1 MRNICR
7 GGTLN
12 IYIILRNIVYLSK
25 QLFDI
30 YLINTPLWLELII
43 NRRSEVD
50 SYRLESKLNS
60 MNQHKKSRNQLIN
73 P

>member
-60 MNQHKKSRNQLIN
+60 MNQHNKSRNQLIN